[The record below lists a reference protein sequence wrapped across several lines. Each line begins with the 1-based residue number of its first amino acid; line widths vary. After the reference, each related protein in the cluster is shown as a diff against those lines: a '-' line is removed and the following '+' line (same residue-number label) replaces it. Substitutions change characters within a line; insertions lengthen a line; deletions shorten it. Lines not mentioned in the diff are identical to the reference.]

1 MTLVRRTSPFSEL
14 LSARDAMERFF
25 DDRFLRPFWPTT
37 DTGEGLPALDLYS
50 TTDAVVAKVAL
61 PGVKPEDVDIT
72 IADKLVTVTGRYQEE
87 QETTEQGYV
96 HKELRRGSFSRS
108 FTPPVA
114 IKPDAAAASF
124 KDGLLTLTM
133 PKTEQVMPT
142 HVKVQVT

>member
-14 LSARDAMERFF
+14 LSARDVMERFF
-25 DDRFLRPFWPTT
+25 DDRFLRPLWPVA
-37 DTGEGLPALDLYS
+37 DGREEVPALDLYS
-50 TTDAVVAKVAL
+50 TAEAVVAKVAL

-72 IADKLVTVTGRYQEE
+72 IADNVVTVTGKYQEE
-87 QETTEQGYV
+87 KETTEQGYT

-133 PKTEQVMPT
+133 PKTEQVTPT
-142 HVKVQVT
+142 HVKVQVA